1 MRSRLFMIVVLIG
14 MVVGLPLSASATPPE
29 CTEWAA
35 KIVSIEGR
43 VESLHAGDTNWQV
56 VKLNDTYCPNDRV
69 RTPENS
75 RAAIQLQNET
85 ILRLDQNTV
94 VRFSGIDPQSPTL
107 LELIRG
113 SAFFLSR
120 FPRTL
125 TIETPFVNAASGGTE
140 FHIEVNEDDQT
151 TTVTVIEGQ
160 MNVTNEAGSTVVK
173 GGEAAVTKAGQAPV
187 LRVVVHSRD
196 AIQWAL
202 YYPPV
207 LSSRDLHLGG
217 TEDLAETD
225 WRAMVLRSI
234 ESYREGDVAKA
245 FAAIE
250 GAPEDIPD
258 PRFYTYR
265 ASLLLSVGRVDQAQA
280 DIDKALVLAPRDA
293 LALALQSIM
302 AVVQNEPD
310 KALKL
315 ATDATEATPDSV
327 SVRIALSYAQQANFN
342 LPEALAAAKEAVK
355 LDPEASLAWARLAE
369 LWMSQGH
376 LDAALDAA
384 KKAGALNPREVR
396 IQTVLGFAYLTQIK
410 IAAAKNAFEKA
421 IALNSADPLPRLGLG
436 LAKTREGDL
445 EQGRKEI
452 EIAATLDPNNALIRS
467 YLGKA
472 YYEEK
477 RDPQA
482 AIQLDM
488 AKELDPMDPTPY
500 LYDAIRKQ
508 TINRPVE
515 ALHDLQ
521 ESIKLNDNRAV
532 YRSQLLLDNDL
543 SSRSVSQGRIA
554 EDLGFGQLALSEG
567 WKSVNTD
574 PTNYSAHRF
583 LADSYAALP
592 NSEIARQSALLQ
604 SQLLQPLNSNPVQP
618 SLSDDSALSPDTGP
632 ANPSFN
638 EYTQLFNRNRA
649 QLLASG
655 IVGNQDTWGEEAVV
669 SGLYDRYSLSLG
681 QFRYRTQGFREN
693 ADIDQ
698 TIYNAFIQVAVTT
711 KLSIQAEARVN
722 DTKNGDLVLRF
733 DPDFFFPTFRWVEE
747 RETYRLG
754 LRFAPTSTSDFI
766 LSGLYQTRE
775 ENQADPAPIDL
786 PPGFQLFSESFTRA
800 RTIEG
805 QYLFRAPRVSL
816 IAGAGYYAG
825 PQTVSIDLLLVDPVL
840 GTLTLC
846 CDLAEDNI
854 RHANSYLYSL
864 IHLPAEITLSI
875 GGSFDRY
882 SQEQP
887 LVIERDQ
894 FNPKLGMIWTPT
906 SSTTVRLAGFRTL
919 RRNLVSNQTI
929 EPSQVAGFQQFFED
943 SLGTDSRIY
952 GIGVDQRLSS
962 QLSGGIEW
970 TRRDLDYPVGNDADG
985 DGILTLEEATTKIKG
1000 GRGYLYWTP
1009 SNWIAA
1015 SAEYYLDDSENLS
1028 SLATKLRTDRVPLGL
1043 RLYHSSGFF
1052 VKIRATY
1059 RNQDA
1064 DLSQQAFVEAVPEHV
1079 RNDFWIWDALLGY
1092 RLPKRFGIVAIGAEN
1107 LFDRRF
1113 QYHDV
1118 DADVHPN
1125 QPAEIYPARF
1135 IFGKLTLAFN

>member
-1 MRSRLFMIVVLIG
+1 MMSRRLLLVVLLG
-14 MVVGLPLSASATPPE
+14 MAVGLPMNVAAAPTE
-29 CTEWAA
+29 CQEWAA

-43 VESLHAGDTNWQV
+43 VESLRAGDTNWQA

-69 RTPENS
+69 RTLENS

-94 VRFSGIDPQSPTL
+94 VRFAGRDPQSPTL

-140 FHIEVNEDDQT
+140 FHIEVNEADQT
-151 TTVTVIEGQ
+151 TTVTVIEGS
-160 MNVTNEAGSTVVK
+160 MNVTNETGSTVVT
-173 GGEAAVTKAGQAPV
+173 GGQAAITKSGQAPV
-187 LRVVVHSRD
+187 LRVVVRARD

-207 LSSRDLHLGG
+207 LSLRDLRLGE
-217 TEDLAETD
+217 TEGLAETD

-250 GAPEDIPD
+250 GAPEDISD
-258 PRFYTYR
+258 PGFYTYR
-265 ASLLLSVGRVDQAQA
+265 ASLLLSVGRVDQARA
-280 DIDKALVLAPRDA
+280 DIDKALGLAPRDA

-310 KALKL
+310 KALRL
-315 ATDATEATPDSV
+315 AMDATEAAPDSV

-384 KKAGALNPREVR
+384 KKAEALNPREVR

-436 LAKTREGDL
+436 LAKIREGDL

-521 ESIKLNDNRAV
+521 ESINLNDNRAV

-554 EDLGFGQLALSEG
+554 EDLGFGQLALAEG
-567 WKSVNTD
+567 WKSANTD

-592 NSEIARQSALLQ
+592 NSEIARQSAVLQ
-604 SQLLQPLNSNPVQP
+604 SQLLQPLNNNPVQP
-618 SLSDDSALSPDTGP
+618 SLSDDSALSPGSGP
-632 ANPSFN
+632 VNPSFN
-638 EYTQLFNRNRA
+638 EYTQLFDRNRV

-669 SGLYDRYSLSLG
+669 TGLYDRYSLSLG

-693 ADIDQ
+693 ADLDQ
-698 TIYNAFIQVAVTT
+698 QIYDALMQVSLTRKLNIQGEV
-711 KLSIQAEARVN
+711 RVN
-722 DTKNGDLVLRF
+722 DTTNGDLGMRF
-733 DPDFFFPTFRWVEE
+733 NPELFSPTLDVDTKTT
-747 RETYRLG
+747 TYRLG
-754 LRFAPTSTSDFI
+754 LRYAATPTSNFI
-766 LSGLYQTRE
+766 LSGVYQRRE
-775 ENQADPAPIDL
+775 ENQSDSTPVGF
-786 PPGFQLFSESFTRA
+786 PPGIGLATA
-800 RTIEG
+800 DIVKAHTVEG
-805 QYLFRAPRVSL
+805 QYIFHTTPVSF
-816 IAGAGYYAG
+816 IVGTGYYAG
-825 PQTVSIDLLLVDPVL
+825 PAITDASIVLIDFDLTSCIFVSCPIENQT
-840 GTLTLC
+840 
-846 CDLAEDNI
+846 
-854 RHANSYLYSL
+854 RHTNFYLYSL
-864 IHLPAEITLSI
+864 INLPAKLTLSI
-875 GGSFDRY
+875 GGSFDRFR
-882 SQEQP
+882 SGQP
-887 LVIERDQ
+887 KPLDLDQ
-894 FNPKLGMIWTPT
+894 FNPKLGLTWSLT
-906 SSTTVRLAGFRTL
+906 SSTTLRLAGFRSL
-919 RRNLVSNQTI
+919 KRSLASNQTV
-929 EPSQVAGFQQFFED
+929 EPTQVSGFQQFFED
-943 SLGTDSRIY
+943 IPGTDSKVY
-952 GIGVDQRLSS
+952 GIGLDQTFYSGLY
-962 QLSGGIEW
+962 GGIEFI
-970 TRRDLDYPVGNDADG
+970 RRELTQPFYDQDINDLTFTARSD
-985 DGILTLEEATTKIKG
+985 EAQIKR
-1000 GRGYLYWTP
+1000 GRAYLYWAPFT
-1009 SNWIAA
+1009 WIAT
-1015 SAEYYLDDSENLS
+1015 SAEYYADRSEEVDSF
-1028 SLATKLRTDRVPLGL
+1028 AHIVRTYRVPLGF
-1043 RLYHSSGFF
+1043 RFYHPRGVF
-1052 VKIRATY
+1052 VKVKATY
-1059 RNQDA
+1059 IDQKGEFANSAISGNESGQ
-1064 DLSQQAFVEAVPEHV
+1064 SQ
-1079 RNDFWIWDALLGY
+1079 FWIWNAQMGY
-1092 RLPKRFGIVAIGAEN
+1092 RFPKRFGILTIGAEN

-1113 QYHDV
+1113 NLYEIEPNIVPNELPQY
-1118 DADVHPN
+1118 
-1125 QPAEIYPARF
+1125 QPARF
-1135 IFGKLTLAFN
+1135 VFAKLSLAF